1 MNIKNK
7 LIIAT
12 ILTVFTVPSFATT
25 VLTYGEPGPNRG
37 SRAEATK
44 WFAQEVDRRSGGDL
58 KIDIMWGGA
67 LFKANT
73 ARQSIATGVADM
85 GTIVADYFPKDMAS
99 YTIANLPFDN
109 QDLWVGLKATFDH
122 MKSSSITDNLA
133 RQNLTFLTSYTISD
147 IILMCKGDPVRT
159 LADLKNKKIRGIG
172 VYGQIFGDLGA
183 NLVSMSF
190 YKAYQGLD
198 TGLLDCSQGYT
209 TSSKALK
216 HHEVTDN
223 LTDLHWGVYSGLGI
237 FLNNRTKDRLTQSQQ
252 KVLDEVSA
260 DFIDY
265 LSQRVITEDIAA
277 ITAMSEGVDGH
288 KLDIFHLSSADSNTL
303 LSESEPYIIKW
314 AENASRVGLKG
325 EQLVENYKK
334 SLIKYSKERDDKGY
348 PWSR

>member
-1 MNIKNK
+1 MNLKNK

-12 ILTVFTVPSFATT
+12 ILTVFTVPAFATT

-44 WFAQEVDRRSGGDL
+44 WFAQEIDKRSGGDL

-85 GTIVADYFPKDMAS
+85 GTIIADYFPKDMTS

-109 QDLWVGLKATFDH
+109 QDPWVGLKASFDH
-122 MKSSSITDNLA
+122 MKSPDIRHNLA
-133 RQNLTFLTSYTISD
+133 KQNLAFLTSYTISD
-147 IILMCKGDPVRT
+147 IILMCKGDAVRT
-159 LADLKNKKIRGIG
+159 LADLKGKKIRGIG

-198 TGLLDCSQGYT
+198 TGLLDCSQGYK

-237 FLNNRTKDRLTQSQQ
+237 FINNRTKERLTQSQQ
-252 KVLDEVSA
+252 KVLDEVSV

-265 LSQRVITEDIAA
+265 LSQRVITEDSAA
-277 ITAMSEGVDGH
+277 ITAMAEGINGH
-288 KLDIFHLSSADSNTL
+288 KLDMFHLSSADSKTL
-303 LSESEPYIIKW
+303 LSASEPYISKW
-314 AENASRVGLKG
+314 AENASKVGLKG
-325 EQLVENYKK
+325 KQLVENYKK
-334 SLIKYSKERDDKGY
+334 SLIKYSKERDEKGY